1 MRTGY
6 STETR
11 ERAENFYCCCGHT
24 HKTVAGLT
32 GVSLKTLKHW
42 SVIFGWVEKRRR
54 IDRAH
59 IEIRT
64 NTVLVRQRLLAQCLE
79 SLDPKDA
86 IAVLTLESLIQKAG
100 REDGREEW
108 PMHTPETRCTI
119 KNDQD
124 AAAALEEAC
133 RARINLIS
141 IDPGQLNFAVI
152 RGLREAM
159 TLADE
164 LKRKGKPEKRGGLSD
179 ETARQIRM
187 KILGLSE

>member
-1 MRTGY
+1 MRSGY
-6 STETR
+6 SMETR

-24 HKTVAGLT
+24 LKTVAGLT

-152 RGLREAM
+152 RGLRDAMALAGRAEKKGEAR
-159 TLADE
+159 E
-164 LKRKGKPEKRGGLSD
+164 
-179 ETARQIRM
+179 ARRTQ
-187 KILGLSE
+187 